1 MRSRARTPASLR
13 PFRGP
18 WLALVGLWTFLS
30 GFIAAP
36 CLHNLDH
43 RLDHTHEGGGFSQ
56 VHVDLVEHPHPH
68 PHATHGAPDRAE
80 LAPSAPPHGHG
91 AAAHFGVAVTAA
103 PVFVVPE
110 PCSAIERLVRAVRVD
125 GAPVRRVHD
134 LPRPRGPPRA

>member
-1 MRSRARTPASLR
+1 MRSV
-13 PFRGP
+13 RGP
-18 WLALVGLWTFLS
+18 WLALAGLWTFLS

-36 CLHNLDH
+36 CLHNLNH
-43 RLDHTHEGGGFSQ
+43 RLDHTHEAGGFSQ

-68 PHATHGAPDRAE
+68 PHATNGAPDRAE

-110 PCSAIERLVRAVRVD
+110 PRSDVERLVPAAPVD
-125 GAPVRRVHD
+125 GAPARSFDD
-134 LPRPRGPPRA
+134 LPLPRGPPRA